1 MQGSNY
7 IIYILYGVEIQYK
20 VTQSN
25 KERRLK
31 YIDYLRGD
39 DLMLI
44 YCSHPGGLSPTNI
57 NCRVR
62 TNSLQLSKEIL
73 QNNMSDNTPYN

>member
-31 YIDYLRGD
+31 YIDYVRGD

-44 YCSHPGGLSPTNI
+44 YCSHPGGPGQ
-57 NCRVR
+57 R
-62 TNSLQLSKEIL
+62 
-73 QNNMSDNTPYN
+73 D